1 MKKVLISLLIGTSLL
16 GIGCTKKTEVIEP
29 VKEEINYWDLAEEY
43 NSAKEYKKGDIV
55 YYEGKVEKYWAW
67 NGLDCEAA
75 DATWD
80 EGNEELVSVWDAVF
94 GGEIKIVGEKSTNP
108 YKSKYFII
116 KDIEIIDE
124 YPPELEDY
132 KTIRNA
138 VSDNG
143 ISEEEATYL
152 KKYSSMNKEC
162 EEYEKSLD
170 NSIYDLY

>member
-29 VKEEINYWDLAEEY
+29 VKEEINYWDIAEEY

-67 NGLDCEAA
+67 NGLDCRVA

-80 EGNEELVSVWDAVF
+80 EENEELVSSWDAVF
-94 GGEIKIVGEKSTNP
+94 GGEIRIVGVNSTNP
-108 YKSKYFII
+108 YSSKYFVI
-116 KDIEIIDE
+116 KDIEIISE

-132 KTIRNA
+132 KTIRTSKGA
-138 VSDNG
+138 DG
-143 ISEEEATYL
+143 ISEEEAKQF
-152 KKYSSMNKEC
+152 KKYCSMSKEC
-162 EEYEKSLD
+162 EEYERSLE
-170 NSIYDLY
+170 NNIYVLY